1 MEENII
7 TKEFCFKEVSSNEAE
22 KIVNSVN
29 RKKSAIRSC
38 ILVSILIDLVD
49 IFPYLTDIING
60 FLENRN
66 LSR

>member
-7 TKEFCFKEVSSNEAE
+7 TKEFCSKEVSSNEAE

-29 RKKSAIRSC
+29 RKKSVIRSC

-49 IFPYLTDIING
+49 IFPLLIDIIDG

-66 LSR
+66 LS

>member
-7 TKEFCFKEVSSNEAE
+7 TKEFCSKEVSSNEAE
-22 KIVNSVN
+22 KIVNSIN

-49 IFPYLTDIING
+49 IFPLLTDIING

>member
-38 ILVSILIDLVD
+38 ILVTILIDLVD
-49 IFPYLTDIING
+49 IFPLLTDIING

>member
-7 TKEFCFKEVSSNEAE
+7 TKEFCSKEVSSNEAE
-22 KIVNSVN
+22 KIVNSIN

-49 IFPYLTDIING
+49 IFPLLIDIIDG

-66 LSR
+66 LS

>member
-7 TKEFCFKEVSSNEAE
+7 TKEFRSKEVSSNEAE
-22 KIVNSVN
+22 KIVNSIN

-49 IFPYLTDIING
+49 IFPLLTDIING

-66 LSR
+66 LS

>member
-7 TKEFCFKEVSSNEAE
+7 IKEFCFKEVSSNEAE

-49 IFPYLTDIING
+49 IFPLLTDIING

>member
-7 TKEFCFKEVSSNEAE
+7 TKEFCFKEVSSNETE

-49 IFPYLTDIING
+49 IFPLLTDIING

>member
-7 TKEFCFKEVSSNEAE
+7 TKEFCSKEVSSNEAE

-49 IFPYLTDIING
+49 IFPLLIDIIDG

-66 LSR
+66 LS

>member
-7 TKEFCFKEVSSNEAE
+7 TKEFCFKEVSSNETE

-38 ILVSILIDLVD
+38 IL
-49 IFPYLTDIING
+49 F
-60 FLENRN
+60 
-66 LSR
+66 

>member
-49 IFPYLTDIING
+49 IFPLLTDIING